1 MMLTRSR
8 KVMSRSLEQA
18 KKQLGAIFKERKAY
32 LRLMRLHQPIGIWL
46 LLWPTLWA
54 LLIAGEGRPD
64 EYVLVVFII
73 GTVILRSAGCIIND
87 YADRRVDGSVART
100 KNRPIPAG
108 EISPKQALALFV
120 GLLIAAFVLVIQIN
134 ALAIIL
140 ATIGVVLA
148 ATYPFLKRLTN
159 LPQLGLGMAWAWV
172 VPMAFAAEQQALP
185 GGLWL
190 ISAAIVLWTVAFDTY
205 YAMVDREDDMK
216 IGIKST
222 AILFGKQDLLIIA
235 LLQILA
241 LIILA
246 IAGSYFQ
253 RGWVYYLGL
262 MVAAGYFVAQHLEA
276 RSGEPEGCFRAFLN
290 NHRVG
295 MATFIGLALDYSLQY

>member
-1 MMLTRSR
+1 MKYIDAFRHNPW
-8 KVMSRSLEQA
+8 V
-18 KKQLGAIFKERKAY
+18 
-32 LRLMRLHQPIGIWL
+32 RLMRFDKPIGVYL
-46 LLWPTLWA
+46 LLWPTYWGLWFA
-54 LLIAGEGRPD
+54 SNGQPTFKNLIIFTLG
-64 EYVLVVFII
+64 VLVM
-73 GTVILRSAGCIIND
+73 RAAGCVIND
-87 YADRRVDGSVART
+87 YADRRVDGSVERT

-134 ALAIIL
+134 VLAIIL

-185 GGLWL
+185 RGLWL

-222 AILFGKQDLLIIA
+222 AILFGKKDLLIIA

-295 MATFIGLALDYSLQY
+295 MAIFIGLALDYSLQY

>member
-1 MMLTRSR
+1 MKYIDPFRHNPWM
-8 KVMSRSLEQA
+8 
-18 KKQLGAIFKERKAY
+18 
-32 LRLMRLHQPIGIWL
+32 RLMRFDKPIGVYL
-46 LLWPTLWA
+46 LLWPTYWGLWFA
-54 LLIAGEGRPD
+54 SNGQPTFKNLIIFTLG
-64 EYVLVVFII
+64 VLVM
-73 GTVILRSAGCIIND
+73 RAAGCVIND
-87 YADRRVDGSVART
+87 YADRRVDGSVERT

-134 ALAIIL
+134 VLAIIL

-185 GGLWL
+185 AGLWL

-222 AILFGKQDLLIIA
+222 AILFGKKDLLIIA

-295 MATFIGLALDYSLQY
+295 MANL